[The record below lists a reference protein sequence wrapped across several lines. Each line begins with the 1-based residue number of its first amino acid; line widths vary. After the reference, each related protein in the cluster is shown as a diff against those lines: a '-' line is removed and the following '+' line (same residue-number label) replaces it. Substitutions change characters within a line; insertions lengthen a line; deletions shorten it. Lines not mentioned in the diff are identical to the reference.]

1 MQEQRKY
8 VRVSESLE
16 VKYHPSKRLLG
27 SSAFTKDIS
36 QGGICIPTLLRLE
49 PKSVLELQIKLSEAS
64 KPIAAKGETIWLSEI
79 NDNDFRFLL
88 GIRFIKLD
96 NYSHGRLEGHIR
108 SQLKMNHHH
117 D

>member
-8 VRVSESLE
+8 IRVSESLE

-49 PKSVLELQIKLSEAS
+49 PKSVLELKIKLPEISE
-64 KPIAAKGETIWLSEI
+64 PIAVKGETVWLSEV

-88 GIRFIKLD
+88 GVKFIELG
-96 NYSHGRLEGHIR
+96 NHSRNRINNHIR
-108 SQLKMNHHH
+108 NQLKINNHHE
-117 D
+117 